1 MRNYFKTFALL
12 LLMAVCSMGAKAAT
26 VNDLVAI
33 DYDYVFIADDVTSNG
48 TVALTAAEIYAED
61 HILAAGYQGNTV
73 NTGKGNSSFAG
84 GTHLNCL
91 RIKGTQNA
99 LAFAVSGACEVTFYM
114 QATNYRGLIVS
125 KILSNDPAAEG
136 YQKQE
141 ANTAVWHISLPSAG
155 VYYLMS
161 YSDDPN
167 NANADLFF
175 AGFEIVFPDD
185 PAAVT
190 FGVTREVASVTSTS
204 SDDQVPLPAM
214 PLQKMC
220 WWIRR

>member
-12 LLMAVCSMGAKAAT
+12 LLMAVCSMGAQAAT

-73 NTGKGNSSFAG
+73 NTGKGISSFAG

-99 LAFAVSGACEVTFYM
+99 LAFAVSGACEVTF
-114 QATNYRGLIVS
+114 TCRRLI
-125 KILSNDPAAEG
+125 I
-136 YQKQE
+136 
-141 ANTAVWHISLPSAG
+141 
-155 VYYLMS
+155 
-161 YSDDPN
+161 
-167 NANADLFF
+167 ADLSSARFCRMTLPQR
-175 AGFEIVFPDD
+175 ATKNKRLILP
-185 PAAVT
+185 
-190 FGVTREVASVTSTS
+190 FGTSLCLQ
-204 SDDQVPLPAM
+204 QVS
-214 PLQKMC
+214 
-220 WWIRR
+220 II